1 MIIYVYD
8 VSSNSN
14 IFSNGHFNHKKKMV
28 FLKLKNGN
36 LESIIEMLARMKST
50 YAANR
55 FDFVSKKIYNIYI
68 L

>member
-1 MIIYVYD
+1 MYMTSVQIQTFFQTVT
-8 VSSNSN
+8 STT
-14 IFSNGHFNHKKKMV
+14 KKKMV